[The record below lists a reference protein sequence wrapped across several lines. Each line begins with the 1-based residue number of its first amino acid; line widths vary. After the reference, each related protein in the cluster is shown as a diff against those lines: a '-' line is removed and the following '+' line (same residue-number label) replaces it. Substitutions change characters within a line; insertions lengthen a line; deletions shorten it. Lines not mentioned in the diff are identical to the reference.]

1 VVSLR
6 FDILYSQICGDF
18 TELFKGGFEIFND
31 CLGKNIGIGKIGR
44 FFQAFVSEQKM
55 SRLEFS

>member
-1 VVSLR
+1 
-6 FDILYSQICGDF
+6 
-18 TELFKGGFEIFND
+18 LFQSGFEVFND